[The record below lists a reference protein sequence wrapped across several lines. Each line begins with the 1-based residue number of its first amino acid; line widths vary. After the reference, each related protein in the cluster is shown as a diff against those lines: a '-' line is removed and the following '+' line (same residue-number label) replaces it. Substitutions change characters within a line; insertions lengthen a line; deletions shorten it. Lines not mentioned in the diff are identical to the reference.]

1 MARMRQGNS
10 CSHFLIIQNQ
20 PLIGID
26 NLKLMYMAIWLTH
39 SAHLKWSITQVGLQ
53 RNLFYKD
60 VSQSIKKLVMVN
72 GNCIDVWGSNKE

>member
-1 MARMRQGNS
+1 
-10 CSHFLIIQNQ
+10 
-20 PLIGID
+20 
-26 NLKLMYMAIWLTH
+26 MYMAIWLTH

-72 GNCIDVWGSNKE
+72 GNCIDGWGSNKE